1 MKHRLLPLCLAMG
14 CLCVAQAE
22 PIRPKYYA
30 HADGKKDS
38 LLLAALHDSVCGGLR
53 YEYGAS
59 QFHSSDK
66 PGQWQ
71 KGDLKTNGTWGA
83 FVTTDVKDDGSV
95 WDMYS
100 NCVRRF
106 PNRAGESACS
116 MNIEHCLPKSWWGWS
131 STDKRDTSLLAYRDR
146 YNLNP
151 SDARA
156 NSQKSNSAPGHV
168 SKADKFD
175 NGSFRMDSKA
185 KSAYGYICW
194 EPAPEYRGDFARAWF
209 YMATA
214 YRNISWNDTYADYAS
229 PRTYLCF
236 SPAIVSVLLDWHR
249 ADPVSEKEICRA
261 DRISSIQHN
270 RNPYIDY
277 PELVEY
283 IWGNR
288 KGQTVDL
295 QSLTCTAGTATC
307 TLPQKEEATQHLYD
321 TIISLP
327 ALTKALVNAVPDCYA
342 SDKIQSNG
350 TVSITMGAATTDA
363 WLSFSQ
369 LTLAEEALLRFRA
382 SVYDTAERM
391 QIDVKADD
399 KLIASVRDTAKQE
412 TRNERFYD
420 IKVPAGTRALTITSV
435 GGNTKYRACMQ
446 ELYLLTLRPVI
457 PDNPTDVPAVEAPAT
472 PDAARKVFINGHLL
486 ILRNGILYMPDGRTV
501 SR

>member
-1 MKHRLLPLCLAMG
+1 MKTRLLLLCLTAT
-14 CLCVAQAE
+14 CLLTASAE
-22 PIRPKYYA
+22 PVRPNYYA
-30 HADGKKDS
+30 HADGLKDS

-59 QFHSSDK
+59 QFHTSDK

-83 FVTTDVKDDGSV
+83 FVTTDVNDDGTIH
-95 WDMYS
+95 DMYS
-100 NCVRRF
+100 NCVRYF
-106 PNRAGESACS
+106 PNRSGESPCS
-116 MNIEHCLPKSWWGWS
+116 MNIEHCLPKSWWGWTS
-131 STDKRDTSLLAYRDR
+131 SDKRDTSQLAYRDL

-156 NSQKSNSAPGHV
+156 NSQKSNYAPGHV
-168 SKADKFD
+168 QKADKFN
-175 NGSFRMDSKA
+175 NGSFRMDSKT

-214 YRNISWNDTYADYAS
+214 YRNISWSEAYADYAS
-229 PRTYLCF
+229 PRTYLFF

-249 ADPVSEKEICRA
+249 SDPVSDKEICRA

-283 IWGNR
+283 IWGDR
-288 KGQTVDL
+288 KGQAVDL
-295 QSLTCTAGTATC
+295 QSLVCTAGTATC
-307 TLPQKEEATQHLYD
+307 TLPQKEEDTQHLYD

-327 ALTKALVNAVPDCYA
+327 ALTKALINAVPGGYA

-350 TVSITMGAATTDA
+350 TVSVTMGASTTDGYM
-363 WLSFSQ
+363 SFSPLG
-369 LTLAEEALLRFRA
+369 LTEQTLLRFRA
-382 SVYDTAERM
+382 SVYDTGERM
-391 QIDVKADD
+391 QLDIEADD
-399 KLIASVRDTAKQE
+399 RLIASVKDTAKLE
-412 TRNERFYD
+412 TRNERFYEVD
-420 IKVPAGTRALTITSV
+420 IPSGTDKLTITSV

-446 ELYLLTLRPVI
+446 ELYLLRLRPVVPPI
-457 PDNPTDVPAVEAPAT
+457 HTDEHEAETDTAPCQ
-472 PDAARKVFINGHLL
+472 ARKVFINGMLL
-486 ILRNGILYMPDGRTV
+486 IKRNGMLYMPDGRPV